1 MAIMKIKTIKSN
13 LQAVINYGKN
23 GNKTDNG
30 ILVSSINC
38 SIETAYEEMALTK
51 KFFHKENKTLG
62 YHIIQSFKGNEVTP
76 KKANQI
82 GKELAQELWDDKFQ
96 VIICTHINKE
106 NVHNHIILNSVS
118 FIDGMKYHNSNEEI
132 ALMKDTSDRLC
143 LKYGLSIVETEK
155 SKQEKVFSDKRIDNF
170 NRSNEKMQKGR
181 NDIDEVIKSVKK
193 YSNFKL
199 TLKAKGYEIY
209 DNGKYLTV
217 KSPYFTRNVRLNR
230 AFGDDYS
237 LNSIKE
243 RIYYKNKETFPIANY
258 NKKYYKKVYTGPKI
272 NSYLLKTSSF
282 YRLYVH
288 YLYKLGKLPVKNE
301 YKELTPAYFRQ
312 KKENRRIFEELNF
325 LARDN
330 FKTIQ
335 EIQRYQTS
343 CLNKLPELKSQ
354 RENLWRKY
362 NKSTDETKK
371 SEIKQEINVLTENI
385 TNISNYANI
394 CVRCVSRLDKLRKEY
409 IEQEQYK
416 QKAKELIKEDKKKKA
431 KARW

>member
-170 NRSNEKMQKGR
+170 NRSNEKMQKVR

-193 YSNFKL
+193 YSDFKL

-237 LNSIKE
+237 LNSIRE

-301 YKELTPAYFRQ
+301 YK
-312 KKENRRIFEELNF
+312 
-325 LARDN
+325 
-330 FKTIQ
+330 
-335 EIQRYQTS
+335 
-343 CLNKLPELKSQ
+343 
-354 RENLWRKY
+354 
-362 NKSTDETKK
+362 
-371 SEIKQEINVLTENI
+371 
-385 TNISNYANI
+385 
-394 CVRCVSRLDKLRKEY
+394 
-409 IEQEQYK
+409 
-416 QKAKELIKEDKKKKA
+416 
-431 KARW
+431 